1 MGDLVMFR
9 PASRAPRLEAPQGSQ
24 GAEIVF
30 FTGVRYERC
39 APTSNAEAQ
48 PPPPEG
54 GFNGTGRRKR
64 KRRA

>member
-39 APTSNAEAQ
+39 AASNAEATQ
-48 PPPPEG
+48 PPPEG
-54 GFNGTGRRKR
+54 GLDGTGRGKR